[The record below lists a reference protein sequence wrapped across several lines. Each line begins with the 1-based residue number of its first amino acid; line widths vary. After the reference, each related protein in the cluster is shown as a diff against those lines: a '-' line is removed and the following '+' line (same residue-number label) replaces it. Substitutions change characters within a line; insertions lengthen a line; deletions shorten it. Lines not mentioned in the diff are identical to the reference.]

1 LIKMK
6 RGLAWL
12 WCPLAAAFAAS
23 AAITNDAARVRRKTR
38 RRRTLWPRRAQ
49 LRPQVRG
56 DLARRGGGPCVSVTG
71 AMVQMSHILT
81 AAEGELG
88 APMRHAHGRH
98 QAYEELDGA
107 EIHVTLDD
115 RELWTKFQCLTNEM
129 IVTKNGRYAKTQR
142 RQADFEKKNVA
153 TGYELILRK
162 KENSCF

>member
-1 LIKMK
+1 MCDER
-6 RGLAWL
+6 RGGGAHT
-12 WCPLAAAFAAS
+12 LAAASTAPPS
-23 AAITNDAARVRRKTR
+23 GAR
-38 RRRTLWPRRAQ
+38 
-49 LRPQVRG
+49 RPG
-56 DLARRGGGPCVSVTG
+56 EARRGGGPCVSVTG

-142 RQADFEKKNVA
+142 RQAYFEKKKCCNA
-153 TGYELILRK
+153 LIPRK
-162 KENSCF
+162 NEESCF